1 MANVTI
7 DIASEF
13 RGKPAFDKA
22 GKSVSSLEKSVG
34 KLGKQLLGVFAVSK
48 VVAFGKASVKAFAA
62 DEAAA
67 ANLANTVKNLG
78 LAFAAPSIES
88 YVQQLQAASGV
99 IDDQLRPAM
108 QSLLTTTG
116 SVVKSQELLAQ
127 AIDISRGSGV
137 DLATVTQ
144 DLSNAYVGNTKGL
157 KKYYLGLSQAQL
169 KAMSFVD
176 IQKKL
181 NDQFSG
187 ASAAYLTTYAGK
199 LEKLNTAYSNA
210 KENIGKGIL
219 DGLTALGG
227 EGATNIDTATS
238 AMNDFSIKIGNAAY
252 GLGILVGKLGG
263 DGKSP
268 KWLDKLTSIVTFGA
282 GGAIFDKLSS
292 IGAKATAKKN
302 QGFSFFGSPME
313 ETQKKRDAAA
323 AAKAEAAA
331 KKRAAELL
339 KAQKLST
346 KAIKDQAALKKAQ
359 GVFDLQQ
366 IELVAA
372 LQGKLSDQEKLR
384 AEAQLALLNGNEA
397 VAKKLTDQILA
408 AQDSTGN
415 LSRFLS
421 ALPNAKN
428 PFAYLDGYLDDLKG
442 KIDSL
447 YPKTPTPTAPSLVP
461 MPTSNV
467 TGEYLAQL
475 QTNTTELA
483 RERGYQYGSGNS
495 NTIVVQIDG
504 KPIAAA
510 IQDQA
515 LNGNATTINRAQG
528 NFG

>member
-99 IDDQLRPAM
+99 IDDQLRPGM

-137 DLATVTQ
+137 DLATVTK

-187 ASAAYLTTYAGK
+187 ASSTYLTTYAGK

-227 EGATNIDTATS
+227 EGATNIDTATT
-238 AMNDFSIKIGNAAY
+238 AMDKFSVKIGNAAY
-252 GLGILVGKLGG
+252 GLGILVGKLNEGTKG
-263 DGKSP
+263 SP
-268 KWLDKLTSIVTFGA
+268 DWLNKLTALVTFGGA
-282 GGAIFDKLSS
+282 GAIFDKLSS

-346 KAIKDQAALKKAQ
+346 KAIKDQAALKKSQ
-359 GVFDLQQ
+359 SVFDLQQ

-372 LQGKLSDQEKLR
+372 LKGKLSEDEKLR
-384 AEAQLALLNGNEA
+384 AEAQLALLAGNDA
-397 VAKKLTDQILA
+397 LAKKLTEQILL
-408 AQDSTGN
+408 AQDATGN
-415 LSRFLS
+415 LSKFLTS
-421 ALPNAKN
+421 LPNANN
-428 PFAYLDGYLDDLKG
+428 PFAYLDKYLDDLKTKADALTG
-442 KIDSL
+442 GNTTGGNTMVPPATNVPSSNM
-447 YPKTPTPTAPSLVP
+447 PNPAPSIDYGGHVIGSEIP
-461 MPTSNV
+461 NFTPNV
-467 TGEYLAQL
+467 
-475 QTNTTELA
+475 
-483 RERGYQYGSGNS
+483 
-495 NTIVVQIDG
+495 IVQIDG
-504 KPIAAA
+504 KTIASTLM
-510 IQDQA
+510 DQS
-515 LNGNATTINRAQG
+515 LSGNQSYVDRRTGGFNW
-528 NFG
+528 